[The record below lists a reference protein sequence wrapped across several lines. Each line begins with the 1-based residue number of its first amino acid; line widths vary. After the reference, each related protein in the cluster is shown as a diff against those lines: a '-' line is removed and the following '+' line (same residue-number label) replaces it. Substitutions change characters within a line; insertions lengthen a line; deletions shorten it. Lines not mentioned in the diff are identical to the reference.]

1 MCQNFIVLIWLNSYV
16 FVLTKRLSIVCE
28 YKDSSRSKQRLWR
41 QKMIAVV
48 DVVLFTKIAGLRFE
62 FIVFGTGAFS
72 SRLYSLKVRCF
83 WEFF

>member
-1 MCQNFIVLIWLNSYV
+1 MCQNFIALIWLNSYV
-16 FVLTKRLSIVCE
+16 FILTKRMSIVCE
-28 YKDSSRSKQRLWR
+28 YEDSSRSKQRLWR

-48 DVVLFTKIAGLRFE
+48 DVFFTKIAGLRFE

-72 SRLYSLKVRCF
+72 SRLYSLKVRSF